1 MYANTAVTATAH
13 PAFSGSVNV
22 ITHDDI
28 PEDSNAVAAAFTTW

>member
-22 ITHDDI
+22 ITHDEI
-28 PEDSNAVAAAFTTW
+28 PENSNALAAAFTTW